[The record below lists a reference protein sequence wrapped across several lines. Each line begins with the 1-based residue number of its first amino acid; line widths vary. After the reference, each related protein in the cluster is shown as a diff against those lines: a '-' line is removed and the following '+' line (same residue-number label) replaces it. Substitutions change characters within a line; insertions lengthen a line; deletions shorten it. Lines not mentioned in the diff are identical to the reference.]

1 MTNIDKTREYGS
13 EDEQLNV
20 WVRDRIANTT
30 FDIETPVKL
39 IKKWFKR
46 LWQMSSDLFNTLLEK
61 KKKDKK

>member
-46 LWQMSSDLFNTLLEK
+46 L
-61 KKKDKK
+61 